1 MKFALESRGGHM
13 VLLLLSPF
21 KVSRHKNFGFA
32 APILMPDINLISDQ
46 KRILDY
52 IKLGHIG
59 LSDS

>member
-1 MKFALESRGGHM
+1 M

-32 APILMPDINLISDQ
+32 NPILIPDIDLISDQ

-52 IKLGHIG
+52 IKLG
-59 LSDS
+59 